1 MKDDKIYE
9 ELRAKAILKS
19 KKIEGQ
25 VRTAQKMIENNEYPI
40 DILQQLASVKSAINS
55 LRSRILKMHLND
67 SILETFQN
75 NNSEDIK
82 NKIEEIREIFK
93 KY

>member
-1 MKDDKIYE
+1 MINNKICE
-9 ELRAKAILKS
+9 TLRAKAILKS

-25 VRTAQKMIENNEYPI
+25 VRTAQKMIENDEYPI
-40 DILQQLASVKSAINS
+40 DILKQLSSVKSAINS

-67 SILETFQN
+67 SILDTFKGDDQ
-75 NNSEDIK
+75 EEIK
-82 NKIEEIREIFK
+82 AKIEEVREIFK

>member
-1 MKDDKIYE
+1 MSNINDEISAK
-9 ELRAKAILKS
+9 ELLKA
-19 KKIEGQ
+19 KKIESQ
-25 VRTAQKMIENNEYPI
+25 IRTTKKMIENKEYPI
-40 DILQQLASVKSAINS
+40 DILQQLASIKSAINS

-67 SILETFQN
+67 SILKTFQEN
-75 NNSEDIK
+75 DQEKIR